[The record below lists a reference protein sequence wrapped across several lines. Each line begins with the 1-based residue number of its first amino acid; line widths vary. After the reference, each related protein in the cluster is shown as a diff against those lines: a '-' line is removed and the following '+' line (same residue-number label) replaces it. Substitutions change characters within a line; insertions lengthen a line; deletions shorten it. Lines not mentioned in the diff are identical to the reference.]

1 MKRLCF
7 LAVAATLAISAPA
20 WADDPP
26 GIPTSP
32 FALGNDLPRLR
43 DAMSSS
49 SPFSNGLGQL
59 LNAWSQQGIFAS
71 ELADQIPWL
80 QGMDADEIAQRT
92 RWMDYQINNRIIPGY
107 LHGTREDPQRLDPNR
122 QDRVRNRNHEVNGQ
136 HRAGRDHDSRQID
149 RGLSD
154 RGNGHNGTK
163 NNGPGKHSAQ
173 LGGNHAPDSHA
184 PNNGAPQSHSP
195 NFKGN
200 SPSHVP
206 PPSHVAPSS
215 HAPPPAQSGGGRGKR

>member
-7 LAVAATLAISAPA
+7 LAVAATLAISATG

-26 GIPTSP
+26 AISTP

-59 LNAWSQQGIFAS
+59 LNAWSQQGIFGS

-80 QGMDADEIAQRT
+80 QSMGADEIDQRT

-107 LHGTREDPQRLDPNR
+107 LHANRQAPQRVDLNR
-122 QDRVRNRNHEVNGQ
+122 QDRVRNRNHEDNG
-136 HRAGRDHDSRQID
+136 HHHGATTTRVQID
-149 RGLSD
+149 RGQSD
-154 RGNGHNGTK
+154 RGHGHNTTK
-163 NNGPGKHSAQ
+163 NN
-173 LGGNHAPDSHA
+173 A

-195 NFKGN
+195 NSKG
-200 SPSHVP
+200 SASSHVP
-206 PPSHVAPSS
+206 PPSHVAPPSHTPPPS
-215 HAPPPAQSGGGRGKR
+215 HAPAPVHTPPPSGGGGRGKK